1 MLKRISK
8 DDIGGIILLFIIIAI
23 AFIVV
28 LVMFQNLINL
38 FNTNA
43 SSL

>member
-38 FNTNA
+38 FNTNV